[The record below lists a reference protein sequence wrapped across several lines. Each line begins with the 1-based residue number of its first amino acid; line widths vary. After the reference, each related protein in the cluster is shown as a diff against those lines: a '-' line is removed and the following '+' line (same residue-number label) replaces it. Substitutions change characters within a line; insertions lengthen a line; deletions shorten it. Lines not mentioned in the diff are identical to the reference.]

1 MFKMYYVFNYVKN
14 ILIDILIHNS
24 YVYINIIT
32 LISIHNKYTNT
43 VFY

>member
-32 LISIHNKYTNT
+32 LILIHNKYTNT